1 MGKEG
6 EKGLESAK
14 KKKNLVHKG
23 KDLSSVNPFWSSW
36 LFICG
41 ELTKTDWMAALC
53 YGLSP
58 HSDSEEAG
66 ARKGSRNFLKAS

>member
-23 KDLSSVNPFWSSW
+23 KDLSSVNPFWSS
-36 LFICG
+36 
-41 ELTKTDWMAALC
+41 
-53 YGLSP
+53 
-58 HSDSEEAG
+58 
-66 ARKGSRNFLKAS
+66 